1 MDRAEAKQLAQ
12 LHSPDFLQR
21 ARNIS
26 GKHSYVCPCCNNG
39 TGKDKTGIV
48 QIPHTSAHPKYHC
61 FNCGFTGDVFDL
73 AKEYTGYQS
82 STQIFEYVYRAFGI
96 LTDSGELVAS
106 PDRLQQITSEVPEE
120 MEEPFDYINQV
131 EYFRECSSRLDPSYL
146 ENRGISLQTQK
157 HFMIGTDPNWT
168 NPRAVERFK
177 ANNWDLK
184 FLKSSPRCII
194 PTDAY
199 SYLARDTREES
210 TLSEKEQKMM
220 KQKYGKTPLFN
231 EKFGQR
237 GDVVFVTE
245 GEIDCISVY
254 EVSKLDGV
262 GLGSTSNWRHLAL
275 KAKEDQP
282 FHGKVFVLLLDNDT
296 PGQKAQ
302 RILKDTLIQYGNAVL
317 TPSLGAYKDPNEFLQ
332 KDRSGF
338 QKFVADAYEQA
349 KDIAITR
356 GIEEPESEMEM

>member
-1 MDRAEAKQLAQ
+1 MDRAEAKQCAQ
-12 LHSPDFLQR
+12 LHAPDFLKR

-39 TGKDKTGIV
+39 TGKDKTGITQV
-48 QIPHTSAHPKYHC
+48 PHTSSHPKYHC

-73 AKEYTGYQS
+73 AKEFTGYQS
-82 STQIFEYVYRAFGI
+82 PTQIFEYVYRAFGI
-96 LTDSGELVAS
+96 LTDSGELVRS
-106 PDRLQQITSEVPEE
+106 PDLPQQEAPEE
-120 MEEPFDYINQV
+120 VEESFDYVNQI
-131 EYFRECSSRLDPSYL
+131 EYFRECSSRLDPTYL
-146 ENRGISLQTQK
+146 ESRGISSQTQK
-157 HFMIGTDPNWT
+157 HFMIGTDPNWI
-168 NPRAVERFK
+168 NPRAIERFK

-184 FLKSSPRCII
+184 FLKPSPRCII
-194 PTDAY
+194 PTDTY

-210 TLSEKEQKMM
+210 ALSEKEQKMM

-231 EKFGQR
+231 EKFGKR

-262 GLGSTSNWRHLAL
+262 GLGSTSNWRHLAS

-282 FHGKVFVLLLDNDT
+282 FHGKVFVLLLDNDN

-302 RILKDTLIQYGNAVL
+302 RILKNALEQYGNTVI
-317 TPSLGAYKDPNEFLQ
+317 TPSLGEYKDPNEFLQ
-332 KDRSGF
+332 KDYRGF
-338 QKFVADAYEQA
+338 QKLVADTYEQA
-349 KDIAITR
+349 KEFVKGMED
-356 GIEEPESEMEM
+356 PESEMEM